1 MEQEERLKRHLV
13 VAQDENVARQYS
25 TQENFNNGA
34 IPLHQHTP
42 QKGLRRQAPPMPL
55 PQNGGSSIPKPPIPN
70 YLQPNPVCQDNYVYT
85 EPYTS
90 ESRPTEA
97 IVNEFDRIDIIEDDT
112 SEKELQEKKDLE
124 LARQLQQE
132 EDKSEESQM
141 IRDRLLAIEAQ
152 DKELAKLLQEK
163 ERQKVKRAREKV
175 ITCSQFS
182 YIHDNY
188 NRIIYVD
195 C

>member
-1 MEQEERLKRHLV
+1 MKRHLL
-13 VAQDENVARQYS
+13 ATQDEHVSRQYL
-25 TQENFNNGA
+25 TQENFNNGG

-55 PQNGGSSIPKPPIPN
+55 PQNGGPNTPKPSISSF
-70 YLQPNPVCQDNYVYT
+70 LQSNPVPQDNYLYT
-85 EPYTS
+85 EPYNT
-90 ESRPTEA
+90 EPRPTEA

-112 SEKELQEKKDLE
+112 NEKELQEKKDLE

-132 EDKSEESQM
+132 EDTSEESQM

-175 ITCSQFS
+175 SGLNCDECF
-182 YIHDNY
+182 
-188 NRIIYVD
+188 
-195 C
+195 